1 MNAETLRKP
10 ARRRP
15 RAAQGR
21 VLDLTQARI
30 ERALAQRSRYRYVRP
45 RVEHE
50 GQGYVVRS
58 PNCSR
63 NIDPAGGEIAIAWL
77 LPASP
82 GAWLLHS
89 RHHAQQCWR
98 IEFAGLSLD
107 EALTRLCQDP
117 RRIFWP

>member
-1 MNAETLRKP
+1 VHSWIL
-10 ARRRP
+10 
-15 RAAQGR
+15 
-21 VLDLTQARI
+21 
-30 ERALAQRSRYRYVRP
+30 RALASRRRYRYVRP
-45 RVEHE
+45 RVAPE
-50 GQGYVVRS
+50 GGGWKIVS

-63 NIDPAGGEIAIAWL
+63 NIDPAGGEIAVAWL
-77 LPASP
+77 LPANQ

-89 RHHAQQCWR
+89 RNHADQCWR